1 MRHGRHEFRLQVSRL
16 STSGKGLDRIAKK
29 CVGWSIVC
37 FLAGSIMLVAH
48 PLIFDSMDV
57 PAQPGG
63 NAVMAAGQLL
73 VTALQWSLF
82 PTGAALIGA
91 SVVIQWFR
99 NNLAVMPKKS

>member
-16 STSGKGLDRIAKK
+16 QVSRSSTSGKGLDPVSKK

-37 FLAGSIMLVAH
+37 FLAGSIM
-48 PLIFDSMDV
+48 
-57 PAQPGG
+57 
-63 NAVMAAGQLL
+63 
-73 VTALQWSLF
+73 QWSLF

-99 NNLAVMPKKS
+99 SNLAVMPKKSQNP